1 MVVEMVSS
9 ETSVD
14 PSLVDTTMLSKNSTR
29 SDTFKNS
36 TELDTSKSLTSLSHH
51 KCQEM
56 PILNLEK
63 PSTELPDKSPL
74 MEMVTGSSKEHQA
87 PLLNHLDQED
97 QAQHQ
102 ELQVKVATIELP
114 ELWLLPEVETPQ
126 PLPHQVTMPVLL
138 LLMPDS
144 TGKCS

>member
-1 MVVEMVSS
+1 MVSS

-74 MEMVTGSSKEHQA
+74 MEMVTGLSKEHQA
-87 PLLNHLDQED
+87 PLLIHLDQED

-102 ELQVKVATIELP
+102 ELQVKVVVTIELP